1 MDLQT
6 TFVILGICLAL
17 LAVITTVV
25 GMRVESFPSRG
36 TLAGLL
42 VLGVLLVAG
51 TTTFA
56 VRLAQQ
62 EQEEREHGEI
72 AEGEEASVPVV
83 VPARF

>member
-17 LAVITTVV
+17 LAVVTTVV
-25 GMRVESFPSRG
+25 GMRVESFPSRR
-36 TLAGLL
+36 TLTGLL
-42 VLGVLLVAG
+42 VLGVFLVAG

-56 VRLAQQ
+56 VRLAQH